1 MSTIALACETIKDE
15 IKLCAEKVGSR
26 IPIHWIKS
34 GLHNSPERLR
44 HYLQAEITAA
54 EAGAPAQILL
64 LFGYCGNALL
74 GLSSP
79 RCPLVI
85 PRVDDCISL
94 LLGGNR
100 RRHELNKKAM
110 PYYLTKGW
118 LRHENNLWHEYH
130 FCLKK
135 YGPKQTREVYQLMLG
150 RYKNLCVIQ
159 TGAYELEDILPQ
171 TRDLAAS
178 LQLQHQ
184 IIDGAL
190 ELIEKALLKQ
200 WDDDFAIIE
209 AGSTVDLKTLRLLP
223 EPLPRA
229 DLGG

>member
-1 MSTIALACETIKDE
+1 M
-15 IKLCAEKVGSR
+15 
-26 IPIHWIKS
+26 
-34 GLHNSPERLR
+34 
-44 HYLQAEITAA
+44 
-54 EAGAPAQILL
+54 
-64 LFGYCGNALL
+64 
-74 GLSSP
+74 
-79 RCPLVI
+79 
-85 PRVDDCISL
+85 
-94 LLGGNR
+94 LGG
-100 RRHELNKKAM
+100 
-110 PYYLTKGW
+110 
-118 LRHENNLWHEYH
+118 
-130 FCLKK
+130 
-135 YGPKQTREVYQLMLG
+135 
-150 RYKNLCVIQ
+150 YKNLCVIQ

-209 AGSTVDLKTLRLLP
+209 AGSTVDLKALRLLP